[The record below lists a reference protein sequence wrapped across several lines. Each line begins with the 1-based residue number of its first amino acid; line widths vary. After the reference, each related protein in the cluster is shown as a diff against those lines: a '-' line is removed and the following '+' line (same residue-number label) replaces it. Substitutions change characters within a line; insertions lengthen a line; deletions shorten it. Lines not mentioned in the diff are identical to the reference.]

1 MRGEGEQQ
9 NKTNIGN
16 QAHTRTTRKQSQ
28 KGRGREGTKTFF
40 ERGGGNMNVKR
51 TGRGSVFHLQTSKN
65 KKKRIRRKQRKNED
79 RGITEHRPKTKQTIR
94 ERNWGFGEGFTPETH
109 PIGAITERGPKAAR
123 NRTSQAFDCT
133 FEKSNKM
140 PKNKQTEE
148 RGVANVSFQFRQRI
162 KRGEARAQTKHFTFF
177 LSSSPFFFVV
187 CLDQKNTLK
196 KKKNHTHSSHSRK
209 KKEETNKKHMNG
221 APQSEFHGEKRKI
234 AKWR

>member
-1 MRGEGEQQ
+1 
-9 NKTNIGN
+9 
-16 QAHTRTTRKQSQ
+16 
-28 KGRGREGTKTFF
+28 
-40 ERGGGNMNVKR
+40 MNVKR

-177 LSSSPFFFVV
+177 FVFFAFFLLFVSTRKTLS
-187 CLDQKNTLK
+187 KRK
-196 KKKNHTHSSHSRK
+196 KKTHFSHSRK
-209 KKEETNKKHMNG
+209 KKRGNEQKTHEWGPTNRIPRGN
-221 APQSEFHGEKRKI
+221 
-234 AKWR
+234 